1 MLEEEQMPHRVSNLA
16 RRPFVA
22 RHPRCT
28 RFSRRTLLTR
38 DARGPSQTIFSRLAS
53 LSGGSRW
60 TCSREPMGFEQLVL
74 ISSNNF
80 GSLAWFAIDAV
91 LPLAALVSLRTCP
104 SRRTGVSRQSGRTFD
119 AGLADLS
126 RRPDA
131 AGRTRLAGAA
141 SLAVLPG
148 GPRRPLKS
156 WLALFSGLTG
166 QSSQSH
172 LEMRR
177 VFESMSEDHYR
188 VTMVV

>member
-60 TCSREPMGFEQLVL
+60 TCSRETMGFEQLVL

-80 GSLAWFAIDAV
+80 GSLAWFAIDTV
-91 LPLAALVSLRTCP
+91 LPLAALLSLWAGP
-104 SRRTGVSRQSGRTFD
+104 SRRTGIPRQSGRTLD
-119 AGLADLS
+119 AGLADLA
-126 RRPDA
+126 RWPDS
-131 AGRTRLAGAA
+131 AGRPRLAGAA

-148 GPRRPLKS
+148 GSRRPLKS
-156 WLALFSGLTG
+156 RLALFSGLTG
-166 QSSQSH
+166 QSAQSH
-172 LEMRR
+172 LKI
-177 VFESMSEDHYR
+177 
-188 VTMVV
+188 